1 MSLSFQFGLAGWGG
15 IAACSPTRSITRTKP
30 TTLTHWHKSC
40 SHLDRLHSGG
50 GPNVNSRIRVIDAD
64 KGKGSLQRSRG
75 ECVSK
80 ARKWT
85 WRESH
90 FLASLPTCSVIR
102 QNEKIRGY
110 HQAV

>member
-1 MSLSFQFGLAGWGG
+1 MFLSFQLGLASPGG
-15 IAACSPTRSITRTKP
+15 IVPVRPPNSITPSKP
-30 TTLTHWHKSC
+30 PTLNPWHKSC
-40 SHLDRLHSGG
+40 CQVDRLHSGG

-64 KGKGSLQRSRG
+64 KGKGSQRRSRG

-80 ARKWT
+80 AGKWT

-90 FLASLPTCSVIR
+90 FLASLPTRSVIR
-102 QNEKIRGY
+102 QNEKIRGH